1 MRYHLHQ
8 KFAGRRLLDTVGFEA
23 DSEVQAV
30 AHATSAYDDLQ
41 RLFGAL
47 ISVELESAE
56 GRSIM
61 ILTRS
66 ERVTSQA

>member
-1 MRYHLHQ
+1 M
-8 KFAGRRLLDTVGFEA
+8 
-23 DSEVQAV
+23 